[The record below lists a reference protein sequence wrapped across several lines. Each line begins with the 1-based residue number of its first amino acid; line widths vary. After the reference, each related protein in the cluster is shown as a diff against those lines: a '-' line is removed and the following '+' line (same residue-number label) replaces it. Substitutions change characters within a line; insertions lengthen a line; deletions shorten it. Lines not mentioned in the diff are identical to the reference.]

1 MCILLIHI
9 LGNNTYIKINRCG
22 LCIINIEKAIKKKMA
37 NKITTKKGVRQD
49 GVSSDDQDSD
59 GLVGESFWKRICVT
73 LILVPLVAFV
83 LR

>member
-1 MCILLIHI
+1 
-9 LGNNTYIKINRCG
+9 
-22 LCIINIEKAIKKKMA
+22 MA

-73 LILVPLVAFV
+73 LILVPLFAFV